1 MTSTYSTLSSPGI
14 CVCLALFKAS
24 SWTEQWWDERGDVG
38 VLKTMLW
45 RVLTTAG
52 GPTEVH
58 SPPYLS
64 VTPPQAEQNASLTWR
79 YMQSWLTHTH
89 MQWLQRAQGDSG
101 SPPPA
106 YDAFMSYW
114 SYCNSE
120 LLKVSCQ
127 YASHNYKWDSCD
139 IWYIYIKF
147 HTNVPQSFIVIK
159 PKMKWI
165 WGYEANC

>member
-1 MTSTYSTLSSPGI
+1 MVRWERRRGSVKNYVMEGFNDSWRADRGS
-14 CVCLALFKAS
+14 LASLPVSK
-24 SWTEQWWDERGDVG
+24 
-38 VLKTMLW
+38 
-45 RVLTTAG
+45 
-52 GPTEVH
+52 
-58 SPPYLS
+58 PP
-64 VTPPQAEQNASLTWR
+64 PPHAEQNASLTWR

-165 WGYEANC
+165 WGYEANCLFNQEHYLKGPLGKKAQCIL